1 MTILE
6 EASTSSSLKS
16 SSTISKKQNNVVPE
30 DTNRNHLENI
40 GLAASKLDSNKR
52 DRSSSSINLD
62 ESVIRA
68 LSSSNS
74 AMISAVGDRYI
85 TPEYLAP
92 LPSSTVRI

>member
-6 EASTSSSLKS
+6 EASTSSLKS
-16 SSTISKKQNNVVPE
+16 SSTISKKQNNVSE
-30 DTNRNHLENI
+30 DANRNHLENI

-52 DRSSSSINLD
+52 YRSSSSINLD

-68 LSSSNS
+68 FSSSNS

>member
-16 SSTISKKQNNVVPE
+16 SSTISKKQNNVSE
-30 DTNRNHLENI
+30 DASRNHLENI

-52 DRSSSSINLD
+52 YRGPSSINLD